1 MGTVTETGLAT
12 GSGRRTEPGRRAEKK
27 AATREALQRA
37 AARMFE
43 ERGFQNTTVKDIAAA
58 AGVTERTFFRYF
70 PSKED
75 LVYSEVLDLLPPLQA
90 EIRSRPAEESPL
102 TTVLNGLA
110 VAAAQSGSA
119 FAILFVGMPARADG
133 APSRPTRP
141 VLVEFEDGIA
151 AALTPRLRR
160 QHPDEEP
167 WRLAFRASVLA
178 RAAVGAMRSALIAY
192 ADRAQGHRSPG
203 TFLELLDDAFA
214 VLRTGG

>member
-133 APSRPTRP
+133 ARPAPPGRCWSSSRTASRRRSPHDYGASTPTRSR
-141 VLVEFEDGIA
+141 GG
-151 AALTPRLRR
+151 
-160 QHPDEEP
+160 
-167 WRLAFRASVLA
+167 WRS
-178 RAAVGAMRSALIAY
+178 GPPCWPGQRSARCA
-192 ADRAQGHRSPG
+192 AR
-203 TFLELLDDAFA
+203 
-214 VLRTGG
+214 